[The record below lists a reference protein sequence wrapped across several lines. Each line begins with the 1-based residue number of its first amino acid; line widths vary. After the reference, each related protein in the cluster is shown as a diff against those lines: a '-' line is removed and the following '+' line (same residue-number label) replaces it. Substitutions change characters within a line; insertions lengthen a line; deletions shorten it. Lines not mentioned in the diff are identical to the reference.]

1 MKKILAISALLASF
15 GATANDEKIQ
25 IQLDKLY
32 IGGGVSQNIID
43 SPFGGSNLDANGFS
57 VFAGYELNNDIP
69 QVDTSV
75 EVGYSQTGD
84 FIGNNDI
91 SGLWLSAL
99 AQKHL
104 PEIDNRLSA
113 LARAG
118 VDFGDDDGLFMGVG
132 AAFQLIPQFDIRA
145 EYINKDAS
153 TVYQLGAVY
162 KF

>member
-1 MKKILAISALLASF
+1 M
-15 GATANDEKIQ
+15 
-25 IQLDKLY
+25 
-32 IGGGVSQNIID
+32 
-43 SPFGGSNLDANGFS
+43 
-57 VFAGYELNNDIP
+57 
-69 QVDTSV
+69 
-75 EVGYSQTGD
+75 GYSQTGD